1 MITMTI
7 SVSYPQLVKLEDGKQ
22 IELTNE
28 TWEKRLLVVES
39 DKTEYEVRQ
48 IFKKEGF
55 ENAGIREFIKNG
67 QLGSGLIKKIK
78 DWQIHVRFFTHNNRI
93 QIDGEVEVSN
103 DYFEHLTHGWI
114 SAFKESWNIVLKHF
128 GKLWV
133 FHKGHGK
140 YVIQVLREGVLSLSE
155 PKSKTDWV
163 ALGLTLFVVIAAG
176 AVIASA
182 VKK

>member
-1 MITMTI
+1 MPVSI
-7 SVSYPQLVKLEDGKQ
+7 SYPQIVQLEDGVQ

-28 TWEKRLLVVES
+28 TWEKRLLAVET
-39 DKTEYEVRQ
+39 DKTEQEVRQ

-55 ENAGIREFIKNG
+55 RDAGLKEFIKKE

-78 DWQIHVRFFTHNNRI
+78 DWQIHVRFFAHNDRI

-103 DYFEHLTHGWI
+103 DYLEHLTHGWI

-133 FHKGHGK
+133 YHKGFGK
-140 YVIQVLREGVLSLSE
+140 YVIRVIREGVLSLPE
-155 PKSKTDWV
+155 PNSKTDWV
-163 ALGLTLFVVIAAG
+163 ALGLTLFVAITAGFVIAKA
-176 AVIASA
+176 I
-182 VKK
+182 KK

>member
-1 MITMTI
+1 MMAVSI
-7 SVSYPQLVKLEDGKQ
+7 SYPQLVELENGQQ

-28 TWEKRLLVVES
+28 TWEKRLLAVET
-39 DKTEYEVRQ
+39 DKTEKEVRQ
-48 IFKKEGF
+48 IFKKEGYQ
-55 ENAGIREFIKNG
+55 NAGLKEFVKNG

-78 DWQIHVRFFTHNNRI
+78 DWQVHLRFFTHNNRI

-103 DYFEHLTHGWI
+103 DFLEHLTHGWI

-133 FHKGHGK
+133 FHKETGK
-140 YVIQVLREGVLSLSE
+140 YVTRVIREGVLSLPE

-163 ALGLTLFVVIAAG
+163 LLGLTLFAAITVG
-176 AVIASA
+176 FAIASA
-182 VKK
+182 MKK